1 MDFNLTEEQKQY
13 VETVQR
19 FVGREI
25 TPRILNLEKAHAFP
39 FDIIQKAWDLGILN
53 LSIPEAV
60 KGYSLDR
67 ISTALIIREISY
79 GDSGIATS
87 AMCNDLAN
95 AVIGIHGSEEQQRS
109 FLGPFVERPLLASF
123 CLTEPWAGW
132 TPPRWPESS
141 TPWRPSSQR
150 APGCWL
156 PVA

>member
-39 FDIIQKAWDLGILN
+39 FDIIQKAWELGILN

-60 KGYSLDR
+60 KGYSLDL

-109 FLGPFVERPLLASF
+109 FLGPFVERPLLAS
-123 CLTEPWAGW
+123 
-132 TPPRWPESS
+132 
-141 TPWRPSSQR
+141 
-150 APGCWL
+150 
-156 PVA
+156 